1 MSRSLFHPIIHKV
14 YYDALQRSLFPSSW
28 NESIMALLPKKDDLP
43 QLRNYLPITL
53 VNTDTRAFAR
63 IISSRFMKVC
73 KHIINQHQFGFIPG
87 CYIAENDM
95 ITKSLW
101 KMLIPLGA
109 PTEQLLLWF
118 LTRNSL

>member
-1 MSRSLFHPIIHKV
+1 
-14 YYDALQRSLFPSSW
+14 
-28 NESIMALLPKKDDLP
+28 MALLPKKDDLP

-53 VNTDTRAFAR
+53 VNTDIRAFAR

-73 KHIINQHQFGFIPG
+73 KNIINQHQFGIIPG

-101 KMLIPLGA
+101 KMLIPLGTL
-109 PTEQLLLWF
+109 TEQLLL
-118 LTRNSL
+118 